1 MNQTDRSISRAE
13 ELARIGRDH
22 ELAEVEYED
31 AEVKIRLQ
39 FEAPAAAPVAG
50 FDPSLLAGL
59 TLPQQVGSAVPAT
72 ATASVATETTA
83 HKGET
88 INSPLAGVFYRS
100 PRPDAEPFVQE
111 NGSVSPGQTLCIVEA
126 MKLMNEIT
134 AERAC
139 KITKILVE
147 NAEAVEEGQP
157 LFVIE

>member
-1 MNQTDRSISRAE
+1 MDKSISRAE
-13 ELARIGRDH
+13 ELARIGREH

-39 FEAPAAAPVAG
+39 FEAPVAAPVAG
-50 FDPSLLAGL
+50 FDPSLLAGFSM
-59 TLPQQVGSAVPAT
+59 PQPA
-72 ATASVATETTA
+72 ETTS

-100 PRPDAEPFVQE
+100 PRPDADAFVQE
-111 NGSVSPGQTLCIVEA
+111 NASVSPGQTLCIVEA

>member
-1 MNQTDRSISRAE
+1 MDKSISRAE
-13 ELARIGRDH
+13 ELARIGREH

-50 FDPSLLAGL
+50 FDPSLLAGVSM
-59 TLPQQVGSAVPAT
+59 PQPVAIASPAT
-72 ATASVATETTA
+72 AASAAVATETTS

-100 PRPDAEPFVQE
+100 PRPDADAFVQE
-111 NGSVSPGQTLCIVEA
+111 NASVSPGQTLCIVEA

-139 KITKILVE
+139 KIIKILVE

>member
-1 MNQTDRSISRAE
+1 MDKSILRAE
-13 ELARIGRDH
+13 ELARIGREH

-39 FEAPAAAPVAG
+39 FEAPPAPAVAG

-59 TLPQQVGSAVPAT
+59 TMPQ
-72 ATASVATETTA
+72 SVAGTAPVTAAPSAPMAETA
-83 HKGET
+83 AQKGET

-100 PRPDAEPFVQE
+100 PRPDADPFVQE

>member
-1 MNQTDRSISRAE
+1 MDKSISRAE
-13 ELARIGRDH
+13 ELARIGREH

-39 FEAPAAAPVAG
+39 FEAPVAAPVAG
-50 FDPSLLAGL
+50 FDPSLLAGVSM
-59 TLPQQVGSAVPAT
+59 PQPAAVASPAT
-72 ATASVATETTA
+72 AATAAVAAETTS

-100 PRPDAEPFVQE
+100 PRPDADAFVQE
-111 NGSVSPGQTLCIVEA
+111 NASVSPGQTLCIVEA

>member
-1 MNQTDRSISRAE
+1 MDKSISRAE
-13 ELARIGRDH
+13 ELARIGREH

-39 FEAPAAAPVAG
+39 FEAPVAAPVAG
-50 FDPSLLAGL
+50 FDPSLLAGFSM
-59 TLPQQVGSAVPAT
+59 PQPAAVASPAT
-72 ATASVATETTA
+72 AATAAVAAETTS

-100 PRPDAEPFVQE
+100 PRPDADAFVQE
-111 NGSVSPGQTLCIVEA
+111 NASVSPGQTLCIVEA